1 MMMNAANDLRQLY
14 RSAKRM
20 AASDDVDVLLEY
32 LLEDLI
38 NSTKFERIFLL
49 RLNHFDLSLV
59 VEKYFGVENAPSVP
73 HPLPFLADTGL
84 LRQVYSDHEPLN
96 LVQSINGH
104 ISTIMPPASLHN
116 NESPANSANKRQ
128 SIKLCVSADDKLR
141 TDFSCN
147 KKCLYYS
154 MTQFDCHDKN
164 ITSLLGDITSFIIL
178 PICSHDNFYGFMIAD
193 KSKSGKA
200 IFYNEVRQSC
210 ALANHA
216 ANALCRAHEHKQM
229 LTKITDQQTQIAQ
242 LESFSQS
249 IMQNL
254 RSGLIIVNQLMNIT
268 EINRAA
274 ELTLGYTEKELL
286 GKPIDFLLE
295 DRHNGQKCLFTDESD
310 ELDSNMGLLAETPMH
325 KKNGQTFPAEIC
337 YSVIT
342 DQDDNIQGL
351 SCIFRDITARKN
363 IERDLAR
370 VDKLSSLG
378 VLAAGL
384 AHEIKNPLAGIAGAI
399 QIISKSYEKE
409 SQHHYIF
416 NEVLSQVNRL
426 NFFINEFLKFARPG
440 QTHFSTVDLEKSMNK
455 AIFVAAPQLNNKD
468 ITITK
473 KFRKNPPTIQGDAD
487 QLQQVFLNILL
498 NAIDATDAKGT
509 ITIETFWKFYSD
521 TPPTPDSRYKN
532 PGCETPAGQFTI
544 AIIDNGKGIDS
555 DYLETIFNPF
565 HTTKSNGTGLGLSI
579 SQRIIEQHS
588 GSITVESTINQGATF
603 SVHLPICAANKIV
616 LGPSLIL

>member
-1 MMMNAANDLRQLY
+1 MMTNAANDLRQLY

-20 AASDDVDVLLEY
+20 VDSDDVNVLLEY

-49 RLNHFDLSLV
+49 KLNHCDLSLV
-59 VEKYFGVENAPSVP
+59 VEKYYGVENAPSVP
-73 HPLPFLADTGL
+73 HALPFLADTGM
-84 LRQVYSDHEPLN
+84 LRQIYSDHEPLN

-104 ISTIMPPASLHN
+104 ILTIIPPAGLNHDGS
-116 NESPANSANKRQ
+116 SAGTTNRRQ
-128 SIKLCVSADDKLR
+128 SIKHCISADDKLS
-141 TDFSCN
+141 TDSPSN
-147 KKCLYYS
+147 KKNLYYS
-154 MTQFDCHDKN
+154 MMQFDCHDKN
-164 ITSLLGDITSFIIL
+164 LMSLLGDITSFIIL
-178 PICSHDNFYGFMIAD
+178 PICSHDNFYGFLIAD

-200 IFYNEVRQSC
+200 IFNNEIRQSC
-210 ALANHA
+210 ALVNHS

-229 LTKITDQQTQIAQ
+229 LTKITDQQSEIA
-242 LESFSQS
+242 LLKSFSQS

-274 ELTLGYTEKELL
+274 ELALGYTEKELL

-295 DRHNGQKCLFTDESD
+295 DRHSGQKCLFIDESD

-325 KKNGQTFPAEIC
+325 KKNGQIFPAEIC

-342 DQDDNIQGL
+342 DQNDNIQGL

-363 IERDLAR
+363 MERDLAR

-378 VLAAGL
+378 VLAAGI

-409 SQHHYIF
+409 NQHHYIF

-426 NFFINEFLKFARPG
+426 NSFVNELLKFARPG
-440 QTHFSTVDLEKSMNK
+440 QTHFSTVDMEKAINK
-455 AIFVAAPQLNNKD
+455 AIFAAAPQLKDKD

-473 KFRKNPPTIQGDAD
+473 NFRYNPPTIQGDAD

-509 ITIETFWKFYSD
+509 ITIETFWKFYND

-544 AIIDNGKGIDS
+544 TIIDNGKGIDS

-616 LGPSLIL
+616 LGPSLTL